1 MVNLH
6 SLNLDKAKYG
16 MTGQLGYSS
25 TKDEAETFKKFM
37 KDCLSQSKYQ
47 TNVANYVQPTDWKA
61 ILKAWVACDVYDLLC
76 AEHITSLDEFF
87 VEFLERLTKNSHQ
100 YDTSMID
107 WLKKASTPSNI
118 DKQTN
123 EIRSFL
129 KKITGEDKDNI
140 RRVITEGVVIPAQEE
155 IARLTKDQLITALNN
170 IRNNMLTVDTKI
182 ITHFND
188 LITSHFLMSLISQK
202 PDLFL
207 NWDKEQSPKTVK
219 YSELAKFYV
228 RYDQRDIAL
237 NLSNKSEVNDLKR
250 KLEAAQK
257 QNSSLQEE
265 NKRIKASVN
274 QKHNGKHNH
283 GKDSKNQK
291 KDENKPAESTQ
302 KRERY
307 SGPPCTKCKE
317 AEKAK
322 THPTERHKDDYV
334 PKNQFKKQRI
344 DSKK

>member
-1 MVNLH
+1 
-6 SLNLDKAKYG
+6 
-16 MTGQLGYSS
+16 
-25 TKDEAETFKKFM
+25 
-37 KDCLSQSKYQ
+37 
-47 TNVANYVQPTDWKA
+47 
-61 ILKAWVACDVYDLLC
+61 
-76 AEHITSLDEFF
+76 
-87 VEFLERLTKNSHQ
+87 
-100 YDTSMID
+100 MID

-219 YSELAKFYV
+219 YSKLAKFYV

-237 NLSNKSEVNDLKR
+237 NLSNKSEVNDLR
-250 KLEAAQK
+250 
-257 QNSSLQEE
+257 E
-265 NKRIKASVN
+265 N
-274 QKHNGKHNH
+274 
-283 GKDSKNQK
+283 
-291 KDENKPAESTQ
+291 
-302 KRERY
+302 
-307 SGPPCTKCKE
+307 
-317 AEKAK
+317 
-322 THPTERHKDDYV
+322 
-334 PKNQFKKQRI
+334 
-344 DSKK
+344 